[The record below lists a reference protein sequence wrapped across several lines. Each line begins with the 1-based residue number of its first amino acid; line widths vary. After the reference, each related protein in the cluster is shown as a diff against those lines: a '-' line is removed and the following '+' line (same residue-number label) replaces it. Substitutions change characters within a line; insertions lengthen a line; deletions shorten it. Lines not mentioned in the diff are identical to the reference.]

1 MTIVD
6 RPTTEY
12 NQFRIKR
19 PGEGRYYPLQSRGRS
34 AFSKNLLHKNA
45 SQRVI
50 KNPNR
55 KSLKQKNVAITTDID
70 NMLAEASKY
79 QDSLDLNRNHSDI
92 KSQIQIYAGTENN
105 NSMTTLGSKANYMK
119 GKTYFTNKRSHSA
132 YFGKNLQ

>member
-6 RPTTEY
+6 RPTTDY

-19 PGEGRYYPLQSRGRS
+19 AGEGRYYPLQSRGKS
-34 AFSKNLLHKNA
+34 AFTKHNLLHKNA
-45 SQRVI
+45 SQRVL
-50 KNPNR
+50 KHPNR

-79 QDSLDLNRNHSDI
+79 QDSIDLNRNHSDI
-92 KSQIQIYAGTENN
+92 KSQIQIYAGTENH

-119 GKTYFTNKRSHSA
+119 GRTHFTNKRSHSA
-132 YFGKNLQ
+132 YYGKNL